1 MSDSAPACKYFTFST
16 QMVHSCSHCS
26 TQSKGFET
34 VSNIGNL
41 LRKKPR
47 ICENNARPSSKML
60 VGKSNAMMTGG
71 YSSKTQLCMKFRTG
85 QCSHGSKCLSA
96 HAVCD
101 LRKALPKLRRVL
113 ANEDKNPCRMFN
125 SGNGCTYGNK
135 CRFLH
140 VGPENF
146 KKHLGQYC
154 ESSAISIGTTGTA
167 SSGVHKKGFKKTRLC
182 NNWELTGGCPYGK
195 VCHFAHGQQ
204 ELEKSDGNIALASGI
219 VPTEASKSLLMGKDD
234 IGSNHKHEAQA
245 KHCMFKWKAIKKIR
259 GIYAD
264 WIEDMHL
271 LHSSLDRVE
280 N

>member
-1 MSDSAPACKYFTFST
+1 MSDSAPSCKYFTFST
-16 QMVHSCSHCS
+16 QMVHSGSQCS
-26 TQSKGFET
+26 TQSKGFGI
-34 VSNIGNL
+34 VSNIGDP

-47 ICENNARPSSKML
+47 FCENNAGPSSKML

-71 YSSKTQLCMKFRTG
+71 GSFKTQLCMKFRTG
-85 QCSHGSKCLSA
+85 HCNHGSKCLFA

-101 LRKALPKLRRVL
+101 LRKALPNLRRVVF
-113 ANEDKNPCRMFN
+113 NEDKNLCRMFN
-125 SGNGCTYGNK
+125 SGKGCTYGNT

-140 VGPENF
+140 VVPEIFQKN
-146 KKHLGQYC
+146 LGQNW

-167 SSGVHKKGFKKTRLC
+167 SSGGHKKGYKKTRLC
-182 NNWELTGGCPYGK
+182 NNWEMTGGCPYGE

-219 VPTEASKSLLMGKDD
+219 VPIKASNSLL

-245 KHCMFKWKAIKKIR
+245 THCMFKWKALKKTR

-271 LHSSLDRVE
+271 LHSSLNEVE